1 MIRKL
6 FIVARGN
13 TALYESLQS
22 TLGPEGDVAIIY
34 DRRRGPSS
42 GSSEPERRHRR
53 NIDEAILARGWAVIR
68 TEHSEPVQHD
78 LQLATTRYNK
88 LREIWRMPEKTY

>member
-34 DRRRGPSS
+34 DRRCARTSA
-42 GSSEPERRHRR
+42 SSEPERRHHRK
-53 NIDEAILARGWAVIR
+53 IDEEIVARGWAVIR